1 MKKLLLSVFA
11 SFALGTG
18 LFAQVP
24 VTFEVDMRA
33 KIVSPLGV
41 HIAGDLQNPGQPT
54 GNWDPAT
61 TPLSDAN
68 ADGIYD
74 VVLMLPAG
82 TYSYKFVNGNAWG
95 SDENPIP
102 AACNVGSNRSVT
114 VGTTAMTVPLH
125 AYGSCDP
132 NPAGNPVIFQVDMK
146 TQTVGPDGVHVAGS
160 FQSEAGFPG
169 DWDPA
174 TTAMT
179 ETSTGSG
186 IYQYVAWLSDTGHFN
201 FKYVNGNAWSGA
213 ESVPSTCANAG
224 GDRIL
229 TVLNSN
235 GMALPAVCFS
245 SCDPCPSG
253 IPDTVYVKVSVNM
266 SIFDYPFAPY
276 NQSIDS
282 VSISGGFQSQVGTTN
297 WNPGVTLLDDPDG
310 DKVYERVF
318 KLIKGVYP
326 YKFVHTAN
334 GSNQYEEGIPS
345 SCASGDRSMNLTSAA
360 NGDTVYLPIVCY
372 GSCSSNCP
380 PVGPPI
386 NVTFVVDLNNAPSAT
401 VGPFVAGSYQYPQAW
416 QKTQQPMVES
426 STGSGIFLYTVNQVK
441 PVRYEYKYFYGNDT
455 TTASGGMDNIAEFL
469 GLSSSPGP
477 CAGLNPFAQYN
488 RILELTGAT
497 QDTILPAFEFGSCT
511 FSIFNG
517 IDAYLDSKGGFVI
530 APNPMTDYAELR
542 FNNDKGIDF
551 NVTITNVTGQV
562 IMRKENIRTSSVE
575 LSRKDLTSGIYFIS
589 IWNSKGE
596 RATRKLIVE

>member
-24 VTFEVDMRA
+24 VTFQVDMRA

-41 HIAGDLQNPGQPT
+41 HIAGDLQMPSGAP
-54 GNWDPAT
+54 GNWDPST
-61 TPLSDAN
+61 TALSDAN
-68 ADGIYD
+68 ADGIYE
-74 VVLMLPAG
+74 VILNLPAG
-82 TYSYKFVNGNAWG
+82 TYSYKYVNGNAWG

-102 AACNVGSNRSVT
+102 AACNVGGNRSVT
-114 VGTTAMTVPLH
+114 VGTTAMTVPVH

-132 NPAGNPVIFQVDMK
+132 NPTGNPIMFLVDMK
-146 TQTVGPDGVHVAGS
+146 NETVSANGVHVAGN
-160 FQSEAGFPG
+160 FQAAAGFPG

-174 TTAMT
+174 TTQMT
-179 ETSTGSG
+179 DPDGDN
-186 IYQYVAWLSDTGHFN
+186 IYEYVAWLNATGTYQYKF
-201 FKYVNGNAWSGA
+201 VNGNAWSGA
-213 ESVPSTCANAG
+213 EGVPATCNVGGNRETTLANG
-224 GDRIL
+224 
-229 TVLNSN
+229 N
-235 GMALPAVCFS
+235 GMILPSVCFS

-253 IPDTVYVKVSVNM
+253 IPDTVYVRAWVNM
-266 SIFDYPFAPY
+266 SVFDYPYAPY

-282 VSISGGFQSQVGTTN
+282 VSMAGGFQSQVGAGN
-297 WNPGVTLLDDPDG
+297 WTPGATLLSDPDG
-310 DKVYERVF
+310 DKVYSGIF
-318 KLIKGVYP
+318 KLVKGTYP
-326 YKFVHTAN
+326 YKFVHTSN
-334 GSNQYEEGIPS
+334 GVNQWEDVPGA
-345 SCASGDRSMNLTSAA
+345 CAAGGNREMNLNAAA
-360 NGDTVYLPIVCY
+360 NGDTVDLPMVCY
-372 GSCSSNCP
+372 GSCVGNCP
-380 PVGPPI
+380 PIGAPI

-401 VGPFVAGSYQYPQAW
+401 VGPFVAGSYQYPLQW
-416 QKTQQPMVES
+416 QKTQNPMVES
-426 STGSGIFLYTVNQVK
+426 APGSGIFLYTATQVK

-455 TTASGGMDNIAEFL
+455 TAASGGMDNIAEFL
-469 GLSSSPGP
+469 GLTVDPGP
-477 CAGLNPFAQYN
+477 CAGLNPFNQYN

-542 FNNDKGIDF
+542 FNNDKGLDF

-575 LSRKDLTSGIYFIS
+575 LNRKDLTSGIYFIS